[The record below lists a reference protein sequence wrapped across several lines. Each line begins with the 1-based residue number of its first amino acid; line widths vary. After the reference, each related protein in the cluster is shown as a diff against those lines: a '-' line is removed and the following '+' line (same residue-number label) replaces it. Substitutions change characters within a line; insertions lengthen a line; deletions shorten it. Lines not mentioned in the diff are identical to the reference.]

1 MSIPERAE
9 EVFNRQNSYNCY
21 FKYGKFGKSHEST
34 FYSQN
39 GLTKDQNRDTI
50 KMRNVGCYTFYEE
63 HGSYLRGLLGNA
75 QPGRRMQAWTAARRY
90 SLIRED

>member
-21 FKYGKFGKSHEST
+21 FEYGKFGKSHEST

-50 KMRNVGCYTFYEE
+50 KMRNVGCYTFYERCRL
-63 HGSYLRGLLGNA
+63 YLRGSFTRERADGSKNA
-75 QPGRRMQAWTAARRY
+75 GLDPAAREF
-90 SLIRED
+90 IN